1 MECGH
6 DDCVKLLIDHNAHVD
21 AVDKSGNSGLHLAV
35 LYNHPKIVKLLTSKG
50 ANVNIKNKVTMK
62 NNVYNLQ
69 RCFLPK
75 MLASRIQSEM

>member
-1 MECGH
+1 MKIVFQAVECGH

-50 ANVNIKNKVTMK
+50 ANVNIKNKVT
-62 NNVYNLQ
+62 L
-69 RCFLPK
+69 
-75 MLASRIQSEM
+75 